1 MDLFKIDKDLSQSYD
16 NIEDLFLFT
25 MLKDAE
31 IQMTN
36 TKLKDFIDDYSYYY
50 NLKKGKVIFPS
61 DAH

>member
-31 IQMTN
+31 I
-36 TKLKDFIDDYSYYY
+36 
-50 NLKKGKVIFPS
+50 
-61 DAH
+61 